1 MLVYAKLVGSVFFWG
16 ATWISGRILAQ
27 DMGPF
32 SAALLRFVTASAF
45 LLFWSWRVNGAFP
58 ALPRKDILPVAF
70 LGLTGIFLYNAF
82 FFTGL
87 QTVPAGRAA
96 LIIAS
101 VPVII
106 SIISALM
113 LGERLTPGKIAGTL
127 LSLTGASIVLSGGNP
142 LSLFRGGLSH
152 GDLMI
157 LGCVAAWTAYSV
169 AGSRVMKRVNPLMAV
184 TWSCLLGTL
193 MLVFPALT
201 HGLLEDIG
209 RASLVDWGNILF
221 LGVVATGVA
230 FTWYYAGI
238 RAIGAA
244 RAGIFINLVPV
255 FAIAM
260 GYVILDEPVTSSLV
274 GGGLMVIS
282 GVWLANRNA
291 APTPRQNRP

>member
-142 LSLFRGGLSH
+142 LKLFQGGLSH

-184 TWSCLLGTL
+184 TWSCILGTL
-193 MLVFPALT
+193 MLAGPALT

-260 GYVILDEPVTSSLV
+260 GYVILDEPVTSALLT
-274 GGGLMVIS
+274 GGAMVIS
-282 GVWLANRNA
+282 GVYLANRPGA
-291 APTPRQNRP
+291 

>member
-1 MLVYAKLVGSVFFWG
+1 MLVYAQLVGSVFFWG
-16 ATWISGRILAQ
+16 ATWISGRVLAQ

-32 SAALLRFVTASAF
+32 SAALLRFLTASVF
-45 LLFWSWRVNGAFP
+45 LFLWSYRAGHGFP
-58 ALPRKDILPVAF
+58 RLPRQEILPVAL
-70 LGLTGIFLYNAF
+70 LGMTGIFLYNAF

-101 VPVII
+101 APIVI
-106 SIISALM
+106 SLLSALLM
-113 LGERLTPGKIAGTL
+113 GEQLTRNKILGALIS
-127 LSLTGASIVLSGGNP
+127 LSGATIVLSGGDIP
-142 LSLFRGGLSH
+142 ALFQGGLSH
-152 GDLMI
+152 GDVMI

-169 AGSRVMKRVNPLMAV
+169 AGGRVMRRLDPLLTV
-184 TWSCLLGTL
+184 TWSCILGAL
-193 MLVFPALT
+193 MLVIPAVP
-201 HGLLEDIG
+201 HGLLADVK

-238 RAIGAA
+238 KAIGAA

-260 GYVILDEPVTSSLV
+260 GYVILDEPVTSSLLS
-274 GGGLMVIS
+274 GGVMVIA
-282 GVWLANRNA
+282 GVYLTNR
-291 APTPRQNRP
+291 APQSRA

>member
-45 LLFWSWRVNGAFP
+45 LLFWSWRANGAFP
-58 ALPRKDILPVAF
+58 ALPRKDVLPVAF

-142 LSLFRGGLSH
+142 LSLFQGGLSH

-184 TWSCLLGTL
+184 TWSCILGTL
-193 MLVFPALT
+193 MLLTPALT

-282 GVWLANRNA
+282 GVWLANRKPA
-291 APTPRQNRP
+291 STPRRDRP